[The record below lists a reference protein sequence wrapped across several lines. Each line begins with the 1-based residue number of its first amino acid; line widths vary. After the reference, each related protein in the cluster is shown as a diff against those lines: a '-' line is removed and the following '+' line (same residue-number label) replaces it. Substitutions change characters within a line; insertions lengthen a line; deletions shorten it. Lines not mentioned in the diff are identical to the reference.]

1 MVGPPTVVGVGMNNE
16 TSSEDIGFGT
26 PELDDIIIHMVLS
39 PTLGV
44 GLEVPEVPY
53 MTFPL
58 SWAAMG
64 LMVRIEMGTH
74 TLTLFTHIPTLMDM
88 EPVEGV
94 FFQTGDIDID
104 TDSGVGGGGG
114 GGELFSEPDRSTDP
128 AFPKDRNGLDG
139 GRHGGRIHILL
150 SRENLFRYIVT
161 ERRGGMIQE
170 HGTDIEVGSDRWILY
185 CIELGLE

>member
-1 MVGPPTVVGVGMNNE
+1 VVGAPTIIGIGMNNE
-16 TSSEDIGFGT
+16 TPPQDIGFGT
-26 PELDDIIIHMVLS
+26 PKLNHIIIHMILG

-44 GLEVPEVPY
+44 GLEVPEVPH

-94 FFQTGDIDID
+94 LFQTGDIDID
-104 TDSGVGGGGG
+104 TDPGMGGGGG
-114 GGELFSEPDRSTDP
+114 GLFGEPDSSTDP
-128 AFPKDRNGLDG
+128 TFPKDRNGLDG
-139 GRHGGRIHILL
+139 ATHWFQQVIL
-150 SRENLFRYIVT
+150 
-161 ERRGGMIQE
+161 
-170 HGTDIEVGSDRWILY
+170 
-185 CIELGLE
+185 

>member
-1 MVGPPTVVGVGMNNE
+1 MVGSSTVVGVGMNNE
-16 TSSEDIGFGT
+16 TSSEDVGFGT
-26 PELDDIIIHMVLS
+26 TKLDDIIIHMVLS

-114 GGELFSEPDRSTDP
+114 GGGELFSEPDRSTDP

-139 GRHGGRIHILL
+139 GRH
-150 SRENLFRYIVT
+150 EM
-161 ERRGGMIQE
+161 RGG
-170 HGTDIEVGSDRWILY
+170 GNGDGDGRGSYILGERY
-185 CIELGLE
+185 FYM

>member
-1 MVGPPTVVGVGMNNE
+1 MNNQ
-16 TSSEDIGFGT
+16 TPPQDIGFGT
-26 PELDDIIIHMVLS
+26 TKLDDIIIHMVLS
-39 PTLGV
+39 PALGV

-104 TDSGVGGGGG
+104 TDSGVGG